1 MDERLASVTGKRQ
14 LAKVVKFTRLPFAM
28 NMHITV
34 SATEANRNFAKL
46 LREVG
51 RGVRITVTSH
61 GTPVAEISPT
71 KDEVAARERR
81 LSALA
86 ALQKDWAEQPH
97 ITIGP
102 WTRDDLYDR
111 DW

>member
-1 MDERLASVTGKRQ
+1 MKTSSVT
-14 LAKVVKFTRLPFAM
+14 
-28 NMHITV
+28 
-34 SATEANRNFAKL
+34 ATEANRSLSRL
-46 LREVG
+46 LRAVQNGERVE
-51 RGVRITVTSH
+51 ITSH
-61 GTPVAEISPT
+61 GRRI
-71 KDEVAARERR
+71 AAVVPIVEDKAASREKQ
-81 LSALA
+81 LAALA

>member
-1 MDERLASVTGKRQ
+1 
-14 LAKVVKFTRLPFAM
+14 M

-34 SATEANRNFAKL
+34 SATEANRDFARL

-51 RGVRITVTSH
+51 RGKRVTVTSH
-61 GTPVAEISPT
+61 GNPVAEISPSV
-71 KDEVAARERR
+71 DRDAAREKQ
-81 LSALA
+81 LAALA
-86 ALQKDWAEQPH
+86 ALQKEWAEQEH

>member
-1 MDERLASVTGKRQ
+1 MDM
-14 LAKVVKFTRLPFAM
+14 P
-28 NMHITV
+28 ITV
-34 SATEANRNFAKL
+34 TATEANRNFAKL

-51 RGVRITVTSH
+51 RGKRVTVTSH
-61 GTPVAEISPT
+61 GNPVAEIIP
-71 KDEVAARERR
+71 KRDAAASREKQ
-81 LSALA
+81 LA
-86 ALQKDWAEQPH
+86 ALAELKKEWAEQPH

>member
-1 MDERLASVTGKRQ
+1 
-14 LAKVVKFTRLPFAM
+14 
-28 NMHITV
+28 MHITV

-46 LREVG
+46 LREVSLG
-51 RGVRITVTSH
+51 KRVTVTSH
-61 GTPVAEISPT
+61 GNPIADITPSKDAVA
-71 KDEVAARERR
+71 DREKR
-81 LSALA
+81 LAALA

-111 DW
+111 NW

>member
-1 MDERLASVTGKRQ
+1 M
-14 LAKVVKFTRLPFAM
+14 
-28 NMHITV
+28 TV

-46 LREVG
+46 LREVA
-51 RGVRITVTSH
+51 RGKRVEITSH
-61 GTPVAEISPT
+61 GRRVAVLTPSD
-71 KDEVAARERR
+71 DEVAARERR
-81 LSALA
+81 LAALA
-86 ALQKDWAEQPH
+86 ALEKDWAEQTH

>member
-1 MDERLASVTGKRQ
+1 
-14 LAKVVKFTRLPFAM
+14 M

-34 SATEANRNFAKL
+34 TATEANRNFAKL

-51 RGVRITVTSH
+51 KGKRITVTSH
-61 GTPVAEISPT
+61 GNPIAEISPSEN
-71 KDEVAARERR
+71 KVAAREKR
-81 LSALA
+81 LA
-86 ALQKDWAEQPH
+86 ALAELQKEWSEQPH

>member
-1 MDERLASVTGKRQ
+1 
-14 LAKVVKFTRLPFAM
+14 M

-51 RGVRITVTSH
+51 LGKRITVTSH
-61 GTPVAEISPT
+61 GNPVAEIVPT
-71 KDEVAARERR
+71 KDEAAAREKR
-81 LSALA
+81 LAALA